1 MIQYDLDTNNKQYSQ
16 KSCLYTLIGFAI
28 LALWIFLT
36 ACSHKLTAPA
46 HPTEASIYADKTP
59 QK

>member
-1 MIQYDLDTNNKQYSQ
+1 MNQYDLQDNNKAHSQ

-28 LALWIFLT
+28 LALWIFL
-36 ACSHKLTAPA
+36 ASCSPKLAAPA
-46 HPTEASIYADKTP
+46 HPTESSIYIDKAP